1 MTETAEA
8 PLLTRLAA
16 AGAGFRLAP
25 PPGSLAA
32 LVGQAEPLAGWSS
45 VRGYAELPG
54 VLSCEVHLPSLDGD
68 FAANSVQTAFVFDY
82 LTDTEDILNTAAD
95 LANLGS
101 ADVAHEPLARISDRV
116 RRTTYFGTYPHD
128 YHQLCC
134 WIDYYLI
141 DSGTE
146 SGGYLLQHAKTATET
161 QWPTVEADFSRGTAR
176 VETFIETAVS
186 RDRSR

>member
-1 MTETAEA
+1 MTDTAEA

-25 PPGSLAA
+25 PPGRLAA
-32 LVGQAEPLAGWSS
+32 LVGQAEPLAGWSTVS
-45 VRGYAELPG
+45 AYAEAPG
-54 VLSCEVHLPSLDGD
+54 VLSCEVHLPSLDDD

-82 LTDTEDILNTAAD
+82 LTGTEEILNTAAD

-101 ADVAHEPLARISDRV
+101 IDVAHEPLAPISDQV
-116 RRTTYFGTYPHD
+116 RRTTYFGTYPHEH
-128 YHQLCC
+128 HQLCC

-141 DSGTE
+141 DPGTD

-161 QWPTVEADFSRGTAR
+161 QWPTVKADFTRSTAR
-176 VETFIETAVS
+176 FETFIDMAVS
-186 RDRSR
+186 QDRS